1 MARALLDRNDATL
14 DEDPGATGADG
25 AIAIVD
31 EALMAFVGRTLVTG
45 DEVLDR
51 LLDLRNALVSATTL
65 LPDLRPDL
73 ATD

>member
-14 DEDPGATGADG
+14 DEDPGAPGADG

-31 EALMAFVGRTLVTG
+31 EALMAFVGRTLVSG
-45 DEVLDR
+45 DEVVDR